1 MNTLESEDRSTSMTV
16 KWRTKERL
24 RKLGEKDQ
32 SYDEVI
38 KNLLDVSAKAYEE
51 ERKEARKKG

>member
-1 MNTLESEDRSTSMTV
+1 MSPLESEDRPASMTI

-32 SYDEVI
+32 SYDDVI
-38 KNLLDVSAKAYEE
+38 RNLLDVSAKAYEE
-51 ERKEARKKG
+51 ERKEARRKG